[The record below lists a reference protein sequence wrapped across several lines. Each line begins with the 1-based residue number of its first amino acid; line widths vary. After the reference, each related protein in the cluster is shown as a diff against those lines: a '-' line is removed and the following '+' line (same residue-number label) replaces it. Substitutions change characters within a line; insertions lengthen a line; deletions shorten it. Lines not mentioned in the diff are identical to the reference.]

1 MAGAVAALVTR
12 GMSLVVAV
20 FLIITAY
27 TGRMV
32 LCSLFH
38 TSQGMMYY
46 CLPQ

>member
-1 MAGAVAALVTR
+1 MAGAVAALVT
-12 GMSLVVAV
+12 SLVVAV
-20 FLIITAY
+20 FLILTAY